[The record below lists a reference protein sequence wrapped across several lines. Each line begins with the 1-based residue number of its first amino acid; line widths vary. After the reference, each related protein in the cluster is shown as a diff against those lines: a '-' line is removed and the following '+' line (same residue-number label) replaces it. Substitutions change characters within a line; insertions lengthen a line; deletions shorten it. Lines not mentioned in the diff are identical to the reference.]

1 MPTKLEISGTYS
13 RQGANFYPKNTNSPF
28 LVFATRKKITP
39 NKPANY
45 LLHKVDSKHFNY
57 VSSVYEIRPNEY
69 TFDYDHTK
77 YLLTLKADEVIII
90 DATVQDAIVQDA
102 IVQDAIV
109 IDAIVE
115 DATVEDA
122 PIINAIV
129 EDAKT
134 VNF

>member
-1 MPTKLEISGTYS
+1 M
-13 RQGANFYPKNTNSPF
+13 
-28 LVFATRKKITP
+28 
-39 NKPANY
+39 
-45 LLHKVDSKHFNY
+45 HKVDSKHFNY

-102 IVQDAIV
+102 IV

>member
-69 TFDYDHTK
+69 TFDYDNTK
-77 YLLTLKADEVIII
+77 YVLTLTGDKATIEQNNL
-90 DATVQDAIVQDA
+90 T
-102 IVQDAIV
+102 
-109 IDAIVE
+109 
-115 DATVEDA
+115 
-122 PIINAIV
+122 N
-129 EDAKT
+129 
-134 VNF
+134 

>member
-1 MPTKLEISGTYS
+1 MNTKLEISGKYS
-13 RQGANFYPKNTNSPF
+13 RQGATFYPKNTNSPF

-102 IVQDAIV
+102 IV